1 MVYHFLHW
9 NEEKIVWIDW
19 RIDVS
24 KEMLFVIVMCIVCVI
39 AIGLCLR
46 LYQYRKQ
53 VRQFTKL
60 TRRRSE
66 TNVSTPIKVD
76 MFQADFVELA
86 NTLNAYTDKQK
97 ELEQELA
104 KDRERLNYVIAGIS
118 HDFRTPLT
126 AAIGYMQMVDKSGDL
141 QEKSQEYLD
150 VALERT
156 RFLKELS
163 DAFFELSALEANKEE
178 VQLTTVNVQKL
189 LQEVML
195 EQFEWISK
203 GEYQTDFQIPEQDIF
218 VLGNEQ
224 YLKRILD
231 NLFSNLQKYAISD
244 IRVSLSCNEGRAVLE
259 VENDVQEWDVDCNRV
274 FEPFYRG
281 ESRSKSG
288 SGLGLYVV
296 KCLAEKMDMQVVAK
310 LDSQR
315 FYVSITS
322 AYS

>member
-1 MVYHFLHW
+1 M
-9 NEEKIVWIDW
+9 
-19 RIDVS
+19 S

-39 AIGLCLR
+39 IVGLCLR

-60 TRRRSE
+60 TTQRNKTDVGTSI
-66 TNVSTPIKVD
+66 TVD
-76 MFQADFVELA
+76 MFQADFLELA
-86 NTLNAYTDKQK
+86 NALNAYTDKQK
-97 ELEQELA
+97 ELERELA

-141 QEKSQEYLD
+141 QDKSREYLD

-163 DAFFELSALEANKEE
+163 DAFFELSTLEAKQEKVE
-178 VQLTTVNVQKL
+178 FSTVNLQKL

-203 GEYQTDFQIPEQDIF
+203 GGYQTDFQISEQDIF

-224 YLKRILD
+224 YMKRILD

>member
-1 MVYHFLHW
+1 MSRETILI
-9 NEEKIVWIDW
+9 IVI
-19 RIDVS
+19 
-24 KEMLFVIVMCIVCVI
+24 CILCVI
-39 AIGLCLR
+39 ILRLCLR

-53 VRQFTKL
+53 VRQFAKR
-60 TRRRSE
+60 TRQRSE
-66 TNVSTPIKVD
+66 KDRSQPVTVD
-76 MFQADFVELA
+76 IFQRDFVELA
-86 NTLNAYTDKQK
+86 NALNAYTDQQR
-97 ELEQELA
+97 ELEMELA
-104 KDRERLNYVIAGIS
+104 RDRERLNYVIAGIS

-163 DAFFELSALEANKEE
+163 DAFFELSTLEANQEE
-178 VQLTTVNVQKL
+178 VQLTTVNLQKL

-203 GEYQTDFQIPEQDIF
+203 GGYHTDFQIPEQDIF
-218 VLGNEQ
+218 ILGDEQ
-224 YLKRILD
+224 YMKRILD
-231 NLFSNLQKYAISD
+231 NLFSNMQKYAVSD
-244 IRVSLSCNEGRAVLE
+244 IRISLFHQDGRVVLE
-259 VENDVQEWDVDCNRV
+259 VENDIKENEIDCARV

-296 KCLAEKMDMQVVAK
+296 KCLSEKMNMQVMARLEK
-310 LDSQR
+310 QR
-315 FYVSITS
+315 FCVLIKSIPVVIEL
-322 AYS
+322 AMEG

>member
-1 MVYHFLHW
+1 M
-9 NEEKIVWIDW
+9 N
-19 RIDVS
+19 
-24 KEMLFVIVMCIVCVI
+24 KETVGIIIICILCVIVV
-39 AIGLCLR
+39 GLCLR

-60 TRRRSE
+60 TTQRNKTDVGSSI
-66 TNVSTPIKVD
+66 TVD

-86 NTLNAYTDKQK
+86 NALNAYTEKQK
-97 ELEQELA
+97 ELERELA

-141 QEKSQEYLD
+141 QDKSQEYLD

-163 DAFFELSALEANKEE
+163 DAFFELSTLEAKQEKVE
-178 VQLTTVNVQKL
+178 FSTVNLQKL

-195 EQFEWISK
+195 EHFEWISE
-203 GEYQTDFQIPEQDIF
+203 GGYQTDFQISEQDIF

-224 YLKRILD
+224 YMKRILD

-244 IRVSLSCNEGRAVLE
+244 IRVSLSCNEGRVVLE

-310 LDSQR
+310 LDGQR

>member
-1 MVYHFLHW
+1 M
-9 NEEKIVWIDW
+9 
-19 RIDVS
+19 S

>member
-1 MVYHFLHW
+1 MSREAFLI
-9 NEEKIVWIDW
+9 IVIC
-19 RIDVS
+19 ILCV
-24 KEMLFVIVMCIVCVI
+24 VIW
-39 AIGLCLR
+39 GLCLR
-46 LYQYRKQ
+46 LHQYRKQ
-53 VRQFTKL
+53 VCQFTKR
-60 TRRRSE
+60 TRQRSE
-66 TNVSTPIKVD
+66 IDVSTPITVD

-86 NTLNAYTDKQK
+86 NALNAYTDKQK
-97 ELEQELA
+97 ELELELA

-163 DAFFELSALEANKEE
+163 DAFFELSTLEANQEE
-178 VQLTTVNVQKL
+178 VQLATVNLQKL

-218 VLGNEQ
+218 ILGNEQ
-224 YLKRILD
+224 YMKRILD
-231 NLFSNLQKYAISD
+231 NLFSNLQKYAVSD
-244 IRVSLSCNEGRAVLE
+244 IRISLASNDGRVVLE
-259 VENDVQEWDVDCNRV
+259 VENDVQEWNVDCTHV

-296 KCLAEKMDMQVVAK
+296 KCLAEKMEMQVAASMEK
-310 LDSQR
+310 QR
-315 FYVSITS
+315 FCVSIIVS
-322 AYS
+322 I

>member
-19 RIDVS
+19 RIGVN
-24 KEMLFVIVMCIVCVI
+24 KETVGIIIICILCVIVV
-39 AIGLCLR
+39 GLCLR

-60 TRRRSE
+60 TRQRNKTDVGISI
-66 TNVSTPIKVD
+66 TVD
-76 MFQADFVELA
+76 IFQADFVELA
-86 NTLNAYTDKQK
+86 NELNAYTDKQK
-97 ELEQELA
+97 ELERELA

-141 QEKSQEYLD
+141 QDKSQEYLD

-163 DAFFELSALEANKEE
+163 DAFFELSTLEAKQEKVE
-178 VQLTTVNVQKL
+178 FSTVNLQKL

-195 EQFEWISK
+195 EHFEWISQ
-203 GEYQTDFQIPEQDIF
+203 GEYQTDFQISEQDIF

-224 YLKRILD
+224 YMKRILD

-244 IRVSLSCNEGRAVLE
+244 IRVSLSSNEGRAVLE
-259 VENDVQEWDVDCNRV
+259 VENDVQESDVDCTRV

-315 FYVSITS
+315 FCVSIIS

>member
-1 MVYHFLHW
+1 M
-9 NEEKIVWIDW
+9 N
-19 RIDVS
+19 
-24 KEMLFVIVMCIVCVI
+24 KETVGIIIICILCVIVV
-39 AIGLCLR
+39 GLCLR

-60 TRRRSE
+60 TRQRNKTDVGSSI
-66 TNVSTPIKVD
+66 TVD

-86 NTLNAYTDKQK
+86 NALNAYTEKQK
-97 ELEQELA
+97 ELERELA

-141 QEKSQEYLD
+141 QDKSQEYLD

-163 DAFFELSALEANKEE
+163 DAFFELSTLEAKQEKVE
-178 VQLTTVNVQKL
+178 FSTVNLQKL

-195 EQFEWISK
+195 EHFEWISE
-203 GEYQTDFQIPEQDIF
+203 GGYQTDFQIPEQDIF
-218 VLGNEQ
+218 ILGNEQ
-224 YLKRILD
+224 YMKRILD
-231 NLFSNLQKYAISD
+231 NLFSNLQKYTVSN
-244 IRVSLSCNEGRAVLE
+244 IRISLSSNDGRVVLE

-296 KCLAEKMDMQVVAK
+296 KCLAEKMNMQVVAK
-310 LDSQR
+310 LEGQR
-315 FYVSITS
+315 FCVSITS